1 MWTSAEPRA
10 GIERSE
16 AEQVGAAQS
25 SQRRKMRTGQRDN
38 QEASTHQCRGPR
50 KKLIERQPSTMTER
64 SHPLCGQRA
73 PRRHPSKLRVPE
85 VLKHTQSVVDP
96 VDGPGRTL
104 PCSIGAVPSRSWFS
118 SKVEVGASLTR
129 SEPKILAEPGG
140 TP

>member
-1 MWTSAEPRA
+1 M
-10 GIERSE
+10 G
-16 AEQVGAAQS
+16 
-25 SQRRKMRTGQRDN
+25 QRRATSGHRPIGGRTSRSGAKQPETQDENSPRGQQGSEHAPMQRA
-38 QEASTHQCRGPR
+38 Q
-50 KKLIERQPSTMTER
+50 KKLIGRQPPTMTER

-96 VDGPGRTL
+96 VDGPRRAL
-104 PCSIGAVPSRSWFS
+104 PCSIGAVPSSSWFS